1 MMNMKLLAVVSPP
14 SIYHVCSTRK
24 TFWKENITGE
34 EKLFSTVNMENLYRR
49 NVRKHREI
57 KCSDKYVTLYISL
70 KIDSQDKMKITS
82 SDSKKKTEISGKGLI
97 VSLGFKDKV
106 RPHKCKKARC
116 AIRNVSKK
124 DLLKIIR
131 EFKKLPYES
140 YEKKRPKHE
149 PSDSYFT
156 YQYSLLSEL

>member
-1 MMNMKLLAVVSPP
+1 MLQENHVKIEKVRAYISQFNYTDVMMNMKLLAVVSPP

-82 SDSKKKTEISGKGLI
+82 SDSKKKNGNIRKGVDCLSGFQGQSKATQMQKG
-97 VSLGFKDKV
+97 KV
-106 RPHKCKKARC
+106 CHQKC
-116 AIRNVSKK
+116 
-124 DLLKIIR
+124 
-131 EFKKLPYES
+131 
-140 YEKKRPKHE
+140 
-149 PSDSYFT
+149 
-156 YQYSLLSEL
+156 Q